1 MLRVVGVAQQF
12 QSALPLRGATWFSVA
27 RCCSRTISIR
37 APLAGSDLEGNLR
50 EAGGVDYFNPRSPCG
65 ERRERDD
72 LTADEAI
79 SIRAPLAGS
88 DSHSGLVE
96 QLMYIS
102 IRAPLAGSDM
112 LITYLSRRF
121 SISIRAPLAGS
132 DGEVRE
138 VGLKAKISIRAPLAG
153 SDKTV
158 RRAKSE
164 T

>member
-1 MLRVVGVAQQF
+1 MQ
-12 QSALPLRGATWFSVA
+12 GAT
-27 RCCSRTISIR
+27 
-37 APLAGSDLEGNLR
+37 D
-50 EAGGVDYFNPRSPCG
+50 
-65 ERRERDD
+65 RRGQR
-72 LTADEAI
+72 
-79 SIRAPLAGS
+79 
-88 DSHSGLVE
+88 
-96 QLMYIS
+96 QLPDVIS